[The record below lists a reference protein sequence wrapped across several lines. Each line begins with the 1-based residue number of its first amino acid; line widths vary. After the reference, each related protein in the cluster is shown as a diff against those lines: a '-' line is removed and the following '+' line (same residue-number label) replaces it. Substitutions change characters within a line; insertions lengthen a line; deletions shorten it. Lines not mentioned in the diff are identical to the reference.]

1 MQFTCAGS
9 HYFSSLPRCLSPR
22 LHAFL
27 LLGISLHSA
36 SLPFLLIANCF
47 FTSPCCCVTI
57 QIFRRRA
64 VPCSSDLCLS
74 ESRLFHSLAT
84 QLIASPFHRLAFPGS
99 SLPILRISRPV
110 LAMPLLY
117 LSARL
122 PARLC
127 YATAILIS
135 PAHCLSFLPRP
146 RQHNPR
152 GNYPLKSYASL
163 RYRCIFRNPATPQ

>member
-1 MQFTCAGS
+1 MRGLA
-9 HYFSSLPRCLSPR
+9 
-22 LHAFL
+22 L
-27 LLGISLHSA
+27 LLISSA
-36 SLPFLLIANCF
+36 LLIASAPCF
-47 FTSPCCCVTI
+47 SFTRHFFAQRFFAVPPHSKLFLHLALLLRNNSNL
-57 QIFRRRA
+57 FRRRA